1 MKSWLFVI
9 VGIAAL
15 VLTKTPSHA
24 AVQSEPTKHVVV
36 IPIHD
41 EISKPTLF
49 ILRRGLKE
57 AIEKHADL
65 VVLDLKTPGGEI
77 DVTLDM
83 IEALEKYPGKTVAY
97 VNDEAMSAGAF
108 ISAVTQE
115 IWFSPK
121 GVIGAAAPVSSTG
134 QDVESTMKQKLVSYL
149 KARMR
154 SISEGKGYRGEVVSA
169 MIDAESEL
177 KIAGHLI
184 KQKGELLSLT
194 ASEAMKT
201 YGEPA
206 VPLLGAGISEDL
218 TQLLNQKLG
227 DHSYTVNRLEIT
239 WSEKLAVTLNRF
251 EPLGLS
257 CEYKVVNTGKVA
269 LPWCP
274 GHHFYFTI
282 PWTEDTKRSDY
293 SVRIQA
299 DKTLKQ
305 NAQGL
310 LTEGPL
316 LKETENLAEP
326 AIIDTFHTRLR
337 SNEAVVS
344 QKGNGGDIVVKVGT
358 NKVPD
363 PSATFVTW
371 SLSPE
376 SPFFCV
382 EPWMGPANAPE
393 NKVGLQ
399 WVEPRA
405 TATFNV
411 SVHVK

>member
-1 MKSWLFVI
+1 MEKIPYLGQTLLQWRVGNSTFVALPELGARLMNWNLKLGDGSIRDVLYWPETTTLTDFDKVRGGNPILFPFNGRSFDKGDI
-9 VGIAAL
+9 HFWRDHEG
-15 VLTKTPSHA
+15 TRRP
-24 AVQSEPTKHVVV
+24 
-36 IPIHD
+36 IPIHGIARQGTFKVLYAD
-41 EISKPTLF
+41 NTGFSALF
-49 ILRRGLKE
+49 
-57 AIEKHADL
+57 
-65 VVLDLKTPGGEI
+65 VPG
-77 DVTLDM
+77 
-83 IEALEKYPGKTVAY
+83 
-97 VNDEAMSAGAF
+97 DEAKASYPYEYEF
-108 ISAVTQE
+108 TVT
-115 IWFSPK
+115 
-121 GVIGAAAPVSSTG
+121 
-134 QDVESTMKQKLVSYL
+134 Y
-149 KARMR
+149 
-154 SISEGKGYRGEVVSA
+154 
-169 MIDAESEL
+169 
-177 KIAGHLI
+177 
-184 KQKGELLSLT
+184 
-194 ASEAMKT
+194 
-201 YGEPA
+201 
-206 VPLLGAGISEDL
+206 
-218 TQLLNQKLG
+218 
-227 DHSYTVNRLEIT
+227 
-239 WSEKLAVTLNRF
+239 RF

-310 LTEGPL
+310 LTEGPA